1 MQWSYELLSASEQ
14 HLFRQLA
21 VVSGGCTLA
30 AAACIGNTSDEYEAL
45 EQLTRLHDKS
55 LLQVD
60 RLGKAEPRYR
70 MLETVRQ
77 YALERLNDAGE
88 AEAARDRHLAHFAAL
103 ADAADNGLVGPDL
116 GKFLTGLKADNEN
129 LLAALAWAEQA
140 SDGGEK
146 SLRLVASLGRYWV
159 LSDQLE
165 CGLRVTSSAVHKA
178 NSSIAAQSLARSLFE
193 LSRLSYLAG
202 QYDQAAKAAEESLQ
216 LARNVDDKKTVL
228 WAMTWLAN
236 ARSEMGKLD
245 EARMMLE
252 QCCGLAT
259 SSNDDC
265 ALGSALVALG
275 ELNRAT
281 GNLSQAAASYDEA
294 TRIFRNLR
302 SPLGLCTGLGNLAR
316 THIFLGQYECA
327 RTELLEVIQT
337 AMGAGLRS
345 TCACA
350 LDPTAALAHVF
361 GDSERGVRYF
371 GAAEVA
377 RELAFHAR
385 ESLDEDFIKPIMADA
400 REALGTARY
409 NVVERA
415 GRDAGYDETLA
426 DALRWL
432 QHAAN

>member
-1 MQWSYELLSASEQ
+1 
-14 HLFRQLA
+14 
-21 VVSGGCTLA
+21 
-30 AAACIGNTSDEYEAL
+30 
-45 EQLTRLHDKS
+45 
-55 LLQVD
+55 
-60 RLGKAEPRYR
+60 
-70 MLETVRQ
+70 
-77 YALERLNDAGE
+77 
-88 AEAARDRHLAHFAAL
+88 
-103 ADAADNGLVGPDL
+103 
-116 GKFLTGLKADNEN
+116 
-129 LLAALAWAEQA
+129 
-140 SDGGEK
+140 
-146 SLRLVASLGRYWV
+146 
-159 LSDQLE
+159 
-165 CGLRVTSSAVHKA
+165 
-178 NSSIAAQSLARSLFE
+178 
-193 LSRLSYLAG
+193 
-202 QYDQAAKAAEESLQ
+202 
-216 LARNVDDKKTVL
+216 VDDKKTVL

-316 THIFLGQYECA
+316 THILLGQYECA